1 MINKT
6 VRGMAVLAAAGV
18 VWMGAASMST
28 SATTTTTTS
37 AMSNT
42 TVVSAAD
49 APTEGS
55 SSHREGAGRGHGCI
69 TTTAWGTGEC
79 PYTRLH

>member
-6 VRGMAVLAAAGV
+6 VRGVAVLAAAGV
-18 VWMGAASMST
+18 VWMGAASTSAST
-28 SATTTTTTS
+28 SAST
-37 AMSNT
+37 MSNR

-79 PYTRLH
+79 PSTRLH